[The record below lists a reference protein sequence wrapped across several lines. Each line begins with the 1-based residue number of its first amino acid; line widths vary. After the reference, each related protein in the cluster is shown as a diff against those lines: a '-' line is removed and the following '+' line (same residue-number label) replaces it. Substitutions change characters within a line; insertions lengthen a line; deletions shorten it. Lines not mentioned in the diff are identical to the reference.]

1 MAIDSV
7 RGRLTL
13 FWVAALAAALVTVAG
28 LIYVLMARALYNR
41 IDENLGAVVQ
51 IAATSLAND
60 LAEGQDYEDAA
71 RATYRDGMLR
81 IELPLVRPESRTR
94 SVPIEVDRDEDL
106 LEG

>member
-41 IDENLGAVVQ
+41 IWIDHFPQGEKDTVKVFALWEPASFGVFADQNHWRVELERFRCELHRAICFGTPLHLLV
-51 IAATSLAND
+51 
-60 LAEGQDYEDAA
+60 AEVH
-71 RATYRDGMLR
+71 
-81 IELPLVRPESRTR
+81 I
-94 SVPIEVDRDEDL
+94 
-106 LEG
+106 